1 MTEDALQPGVA
12 GLGRRILL
20 ALGGFVV
27 LLGGA
32 LGFIVGANSAG
43 ELTVIEPLTV
53 PLTPLAM
60 AGYGMGVVAVAIAA
74 LYGAVSFAS
83 RYDSNAQ

>member
-1 MTEDALQPGVA
+1 MTEDQSQPGIV

-20 ALGGFVV
+20 GLGGFGV

-32 LGFIVGANSAG
+32 LGFVVGANSGG
-43 ELTVIEPLTV
+43 ELTVIEPLAV
-53 PLTPLAM
+53 PLTPWAM
-60 AGYGMGVVAVAIAA
+60 AGYGMVVVAVAIAA
-74 LYGAVSFAS
+74 LYGAVSLAS